1 MRIAFLP
8 AQSRAEQSRA
18 SKLHPSALSNGA
30 RVIIVLLRVRRRASR
45 RSRDTSRFRWTTDRY
60 RERDTG
66 MVNMRERQASSA
78 AAIHFGSPHESDTT
92 TVDDISPPYLA
103 DEYLY
108 SDNNNRN
115 KLLPATLDGRSR

>member
-45 RSRDTSRFRWTTDRY
+45 RSRDTSSSDGQPTD
-60 RERDTG
+60 
-66 MVNMRERQASSA
+66 MRERQASSA